1 MHKKKNNDL
10 IQKTSETWDVLYIKD
25 HRDHEELSFLAKNIT
40 PKPAIQSICSFM
52 VRLNNT

>member
-10 IQKTSETWDVLYIKD
+10 IQKTSETWDVLYI
-25 HRDHEELSFLAKNIT
+25 RDHEELSFLAKNIT